1 MPPRKKR
8 DATPNEERA
17 VDYRYSGEKRT
28 NIPPARIAGEGA
40 VPTVPKARYAYSPHL
55 PPTLQFD
62 PTGEPDKLDAL
73 VDKAT
78 KGALST
84 AEATR
89 LKEALRVKEPTL
101 EWAGKREQREKG
113 FLEVD
118 PVALHI
124 HERVSARAIIRS
136 ALREDVQRDLFADP
150 QQPYKEAVQFYKHD
164 VDWANRLILGD
175 SLQVMSSL
183 ARRENLAG
191 KVQMIYMDPPYG
203 IKFASNFQ
211 SEIRNRDVKEKE
223 QDLTREPEM
232 IRAYRDTWTLGV
244 HSYLTYLRDRLLVCR
259 ELLANTGSIFVQIS
273 DENLHRVRALLDEVF
288 GPSNFVAIIT
298 YAKTTSTTG
307 DELGSVNDYILWYWK
322 SAKDAPKPFKIFKD
336 KRAGEIGGTGYTRAL
351 LPNGETVR
359 LSTDTTL
366 PVGARVFASDNLVS
380 SKPPGDFA
388 INLWG
393 RERRPKK
400 GYWKTGA
407 EGMKRLIE
415 AERVYATE
423 DGVGY
428 VRLLE
433 DFAAVELT
441 NIWTDTVGQNQ
452 FGAAGKI
459 YSVQTANVA
468 VQRCMMM
475 VTKPGDLVLDPTCGS
490 GTTAVVAEQWG
501 RRWITIDTSRVA
513 ISVARQRLVTAKFD
527 HYRLNSQRSA
537 SSNPSEGFVYRTVPR
552 VTLKS
557 IATNHELDAVF
568 DRHRAGLHAALE
580 ELNAELERV
589 SADVRASLRQK
600 LEAKERSQGKR
611 SVTEGD
617 RRRLLLP
624 STRWDE
630 WQVPFDA
637 DPSWPASL
645 AVALEKYRALWA
657 AKMNDVNESVSRNAE
672 QVELVDQPVKERGV
686 LRVAGPF
693 SVEGVQPEALSLDEA
708 GLFDGTP
715 NQFEA
720 HDDDE
725 DSFVQQHNVSAYL
738 ERMVQLIRQDGI
750 TFLGNRRRQFAIV
763 EPLFDAGTGTMLHA
777 EGAWSDAE
785 SSDVLDVAIGFG
797 PQYGPVTAQQ
807 VETLIRS
814 TKRHKDLVIAGFS
827 FDADAT
833 AMIQEQS
840 HPKLRIHQAYIRP
853 DVNPGMDGLL
863 KDTPNSQL
871 FTVFGTPEIELTK
884 TKDGEHVV
892 ELKGVDIYD
901 PVANTVRSTGADK
914 VAAWFL
920 DSDFDGRCFCVTQ
933 AFFPDQD
940 AWEKIAKALGSAAD
954 ADAFE
959 AFKGTSSIPFSAG
972 THKRIAVKV
981 IDPRGNEVM
990 VVRSLEA

>member
-8 DATPNEERA
+8 DTTPNDERA
-17 VDYRYSGEKRT
+17 VDYRYTGEKRT
-28 NIPPARIAGEGA
+28 NIPPARIAGEGK
-40 VPTVPKARYAYSPHL
+40 VPMVPKARYAYSPHL
-55 PPTLQFD
+55 PPRLQFD

-73 VDKAT
+73 VDKAA
-78 KGALST
+78 KGALT
-84 AEATR
+84 AAEAAR
-89 LKEALRVKEPTL
+89 LREALRVKEPTL
-101 EWAGKREQREKG
+101 EWAGKREQRERG
-113 FLEVD
+113 FLEVE

-150 QQPYKEAVQFYKHD
+150 QQPYKDAVQFYKHD

-259 ELLANTGSIFVQIS
+259 ELLASTGSIFVQIS

-288 GPSNFVAIIT
+288 GPANFAAIIT

-307 DELGSVNDYILWYWK
+307 DELASVNDYILWYWK
-322 SAKDAPKPFKIFKD
+322 SAKDAPKPYKLYKD
-336 KRAGEIGGTGYTRAL
+336 KRAGETGGTGYTRAL
-351 LPNGETVR
+351 LPNGESVR
-359 LSTDTTL
+359 LSMGTTL

-388 INLWG
+388 VSLWG

-400 GYWKTGA
+400 GYWKTGV

-428 VRLLE
+428 VRMLE

-468 VQRCMMM
+468 IQRCMMM

-513 ISVARQRLVTAKFD
+513 VSVARQRLVTAKFD
-527 HYRLNSQRSA
+527 HYKLKSNGSS
-537 SSNPSEGFVYRTVPR
+537 SSNPSDGFVYRTVPR
-552 VTLKS
+552 VTLRS

-568 DRHRAGLHAALE
+568 DRHRAGLLAALD
-580 ELNAELERV
+580 ELNAELGRV
-589 SADVRASLRQK
+589 SVTTRSSLRKK
-600 LEAKERSQGKR
+600 LEAKQRSEGKR
-611 SVTEGD
+611 SVTEGE

-624 STRWDE
+624 STKWEE

-637 DPSWPASL
+637 DPDWPVSL
-645 AVALEKYRALWA
+645 AAALEKYRAMWF
-657 AKMNDVNESVSRNAE
+657 AKMKDVNDSVSRNAE
-672 QVELVDQPVKERGV
+672 QVELVDQPIRERGV
-686 LRVAGPF
+686 LRVSGPF
-693 SVEGVQPEALSLDEA
+693 SVEGVQPESLNLGDT

-715 NQFEA
+715 DEFES
-720 HDDDE
+720 DDD
-725 DSFVQQHNVSAYL
+725 SSSAFVQQRNLNAYL
-738 ERMVQLIRQDGI
+738 ERMIQLIRQDGL
-750 TFLGNRRRQFAIV
+750 TFLGNQSRRFATV
-763 EPLFDAGTGTMLHA
+763 EPLFDSGTGAMLHA
-777 EGAWSDAE
+777 QGAWADAPT
-785 SSDVLDVAIGFG
+785 SDVLDVAIGFG
-797 PQYGPVTAQQ
+797 PQYGPVTAVQ
-807 VETLIRS
+807 VEGLIRS
-814 TKRHKDLVIAGFS
+814 TKRHKDLVVAGFS

-833 AMIQEQS
+833 ALIQEQS

-871 FTVFGTPEIELTK
+871 FTVFGTPEIEIVSI
-884 TKDGEHVV
+884 KDGEHIVQ
-892 ELKGVDIYD
+892 LKGVDIYD

-940 AWEKIAKALGSAAD
+940 SWEKIAKALGSAAD

-959 AFKGTSSIPFSAG
+959 AFEGTTSIPFTSGA
-972 THKRIAVKV
+972 HKRIAVKV

-990 VVRSLEA
+990 VVRALEA